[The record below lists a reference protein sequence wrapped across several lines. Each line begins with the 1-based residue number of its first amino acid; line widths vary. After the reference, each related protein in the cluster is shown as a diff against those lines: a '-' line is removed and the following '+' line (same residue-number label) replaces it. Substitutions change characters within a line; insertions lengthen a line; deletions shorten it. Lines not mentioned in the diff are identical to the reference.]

1 MWNIHL
7 FATRKN
13 IKLSNQV
20 RPQKHIHV
28 FTANKMCSNSLKC
41 GNYLKYSCSFCPWY
55 LLYLMLKSM
64 RNLCNGILCRHLII
78 DCTWREVFVQ
88 RLYGIVSPWP
98 PVPTVLKHY
107 TKTKN
112 SLALFPPTLP
122 PTPILS
128 LFFIIL
134 LHMFF
139 FYVYL
144 YKVYVAISVITE
156 NLGRCRCLHL
166 KMSLWQFADPSH
178 IHM

>member
-1 MWNIHL
+1 M
-7 FATRKN
+7 
-13 IKLSNQV
+13 
-20 RPQKHIHV
+20 
-28 FTANKMCSNSLKC
+28 
-41 GNYLKYSCSFCPWY
+41 YCSFCPRY

-64 RNLCNGILCRHLII
+64 TNQCNVCILCLHLI

-107 TKTKN
+107 TKTKY

-122 PTPILS
+122 PSPILS
-128 LFFIIL
+128 LFLIIL

-156 NLGRCRCLHL
+156 NLGRCRFLHL
-166 KMSLWQFADPSH
+166 KMSQ
-178 IHM
+178 